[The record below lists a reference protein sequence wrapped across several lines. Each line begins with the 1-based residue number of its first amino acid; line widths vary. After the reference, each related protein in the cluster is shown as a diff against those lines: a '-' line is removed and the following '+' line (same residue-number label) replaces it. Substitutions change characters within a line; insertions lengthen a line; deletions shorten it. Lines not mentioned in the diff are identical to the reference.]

1 MHAERDIVV
10 PILSDCPSNAGTV
23 YKQMDIVTIF
33 DSLVGTSFQF
43 FEPYRRYK
51 NVKKT
56 PSAEALNLV
65 KGKVCHTPTGA

>member
-10 PILSDCPSNAGTV
+10 PILSDCPSNAGTTNGH
-23 YKQMDIVTIF
+23 IVTIF